1 MHFYISLDIIDNN
14 VNNLKQVLALKT
26 RVQKRKSREEIQ
38 NSLKEANKRATR
50 LQSQGEASESAPP
63 TTTSENNSV
72 MRESLEQITRKLDD
86 IPKRSNKKE
95 ISLIDSINWTME
107 ESRRDSLPPYP
118 KYQGYKG
125 L

>member
-14 VNNLKQVLALKT
+14 VNNLKLVLALKT

-63 TTTSENNSV
+63 TTAPENNSV
-72 MRESLEQITRKLDD
+72 MRESLEQITRKLDE

-107 ESRRDSLPPYP
+107 ESRRDSLPP
-118 KYQGYKG
+118 
-125 L
+125 

>member
-50 LQSQGEASESAPP
+50 LQCQREANKGARQQQPRR
-63 TTTSENNSV
+63 TT
-72 MRESLEQITRKLDD
+72 Q
-86 IPKRSNKKE
+86 
-95 ISLIDSINWTME
+95 
-107 ESRRDSLPPYP
+107 
-118 KYQGYKG
+118 
-125 L
+125 